1 MDVQEYYF
9 FFLFREGIGTLG
21 EMSSSLTQ
29 VVFIITI
36 TGI

>member
-1 MDVQEYYF
+1 MDVQEYYGF
-9 FFLFREGIGTLG
+9 WFWERIGTLG

-29 VVFIITI
+29 VAFIITI